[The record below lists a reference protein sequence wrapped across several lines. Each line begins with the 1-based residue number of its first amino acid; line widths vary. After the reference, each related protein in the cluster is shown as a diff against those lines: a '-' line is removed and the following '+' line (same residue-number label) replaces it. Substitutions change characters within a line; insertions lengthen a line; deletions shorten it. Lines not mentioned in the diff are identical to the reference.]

1 MDRSEETKYNE
12 TSNQSAKLEDFAE
25 NLLLEKNLTN
35 IDDETLAEMRKDL
48 VDRLEQVTNRTVV
61 DNLPQDK
68 LPEFEKMID
77 EGADHSQ
84 IQDFIAASIPN
95 LPEKLT
101 ESYFNFRKLY
111 LGL

>member
-1 MDRSEETKYNE
+1 MDNTEQVNNNE
-12 TSNQSAKLEDFAE
+12 ATNQSARLEDFAE

-68 LPEFEKMID
+68 LSEFEKMID
-77 EGADHSQ
+77 EESDPSQ